1 MILVDTTVL
10 IDLLKGV
17 ENEKTEIFEE
27 IQLQNIPY
35 GITSYTYQEVLQ
47 GARDEA
53 EYKKLKKYLSSQTIY
68 FLPEIIETYD
78 KAANIFFSLRKQG
91 VTIRSTIDILI
102 GLTAIEHDLLLLHND
117 KDFDAMAVKIKDLK
131 IFNHF

>member
-1 MILVDTTVL
+1 LILVDTTVL

-53 EYKKLKKYLSSQTIY
+53 EYKKLKNTYLHKQYTSCLRVSR
-68 FLPEIIETYD
+68 LM
-78 KAANIFFSLRKQG
+78 KKLRIFFS
-91 VTIRSTIDILI
+91 
-102 GLTAIEHDLLLLHND
+102 H
-117 KDFDAMAVKIKDLK
+117 
-131 IFNHF
+131 

>member
-1 MILVDTTVL
+1 
-10 IDLLKGV
+10 
-17 ENEKTEIFEE
+17 
-27 IQLQNIPY
+27 
-35 GITSYTYQEVLQ
+35 
-47 GARDEA
+47 
-53 EYKKLKKYLSSQTIY
+53 
-68 FLPEIIETYD
+68 
-78 KAANIFFSLRKQG
+78 LRKQG